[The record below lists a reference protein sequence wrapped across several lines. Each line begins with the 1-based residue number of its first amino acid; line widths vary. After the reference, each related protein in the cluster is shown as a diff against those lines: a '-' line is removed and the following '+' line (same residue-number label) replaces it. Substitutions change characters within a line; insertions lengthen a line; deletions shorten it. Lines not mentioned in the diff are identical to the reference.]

1 MKTYQVIID
10 SNYSMLIEA
19 EEYRLR
25 NNGTIEFLDSENGFI
40 GHVVAT
46 FSLNKIIGFTTLSET
61 IKLKANKG

>member
-10 SNYSMLIEA
+10 SNYSLLIEA
-19 EEYRLR
+19 EEYRMR
-25 NNGTIEFLDSENGFI
+25 NGTIEFFESENGST

-46 FSLNKIIGFTTLSET
+46 FSLDKIIGFTRLSDN